1 MIGDKVVFFLHCNVL
16 LHRIVVDLIDV
27 VTYRF
32 AVELVLEKIFVQ
44 QSRMRFGYVEMSLLV
59 VQNIVV
65 PYPAPGKKF
74 VESAFDGMCQP
85 FVIVAEFNGNGAVCN
100 ASV

>member
-1 MIGDKVVFFLHCNVL
+1 MIGDKVIFLLHRNVL
-16 LHRIVVDLIDV
+16 LHRIVVDPVDI

-44 QSRMRFGYVEMSLLV
+44 QSRMRFGYIEMTLFV

-65 PYPAPGKKF
+65 PYPAPGKQLI
-74 VESAFDGMCQP
+74 ESAFDGMCQP
-85 FVIVAEFNGNGAVCN
+85 FVIVAEFNGNGAVC
-100 ASV
+100 